1 MNIKLY
7 ELKKVI
13 TSSVILILTMLM
25 IVLNFYTIKEKL
37 YLIKDDLSIINKI
50 ISKFGGEIN
59 ESSIN
64 KMNNEYKKKLIEFN
78 NLTEKKL
85 GKTYNFVGDFFNSE
99 DYHRNVEYNNKFI
112 NKEIELLN
120 ELRVL
125 ELYANLATEQVQE
138 YEKVNFSNNALQYSK
153 DHGLKGK
160 ALDIAVNRYNITQ
173 LIFEETI
180 ENKNHKNIFPLGEY
194 RFYSIVFYDIF
205 FQCVFEITIMVVLI
219 TSYLINYENDNNTNT
234 VIYTTKRGRKNIKD
248 KLFVSIF
255 SSVIVSALILGF
267 TLLFLY
273 LNIDIT
279 NILKVSVRSAF
290 NWEGKV
296 PYIFWFNNSVG
307 MQLVLT
313 AIIIL
318 ICSGLFSLI
327 TFIITNL
334 VKSSYISFFI
344 FFIIFGI
351 FIIAIDIPNKDSAI
365 CMYMGYDLF
374 NLIIRPSAFFMVRA
388 PMIID
393 KFYEVKVLIIW
404 TVILSTL
411 SIITIKRFKNE
422 NIN

>member
-13 TSSVILILTMLM
+13 TSYVILILTMLM
-25 IVLNFYTIKEKL
+25 IVLNFYAIKEKL

-50 ISKFGGEIN
+50 IIKFGGEIN

-64 KMNNEYKKKLIEFN
+64 KMNNEYKNKLIEFN

-85 GKTYNFVGDFFNSE
+85 GKTYKFVGDFFNSE
-99 DYHRNVEYNNKFI
+99 DYHRNVEYNNKFG

-160 ALDIAVNRYNITQ
+160 ALDIAVNRYDITQ

-180 ENKNHKNIFPLGEY
+180 ENKNHKNIFPLGDY
-194 RFYSIVFYDIF
+194 QFYSIVFYDIF

-279 NILKVSVRSAF
+279 NILKTSVRSAF

-296 PYIFWFNNSVG
+296 PYIFWLNNSVG
-307 MQLVLT
+307 LQLVLT
-313 AIIIL
+313 TIIIL

-344 FFIIFGI
+344 FFIIFGT

-393 KFYEVKVLIIW
+393 KFYEFKVLIIW

-411 SIITIKRFKNE
+411 SIITIKKFKNE

>member
-7 ELKKVI
+7 ELKKII
-13 TSSVILILTMLM
+13 TSYVILILTILM
-25 IVLNFYTIKEKL
+25 IVLNFYTIKEKVHV
-37 YLIKDDLSIINKI
+37 IRDDLSIVNKI
-50 ISKFGGEIN
+50 IGEFGKEIN
-59 ESSIN
+59 EYSIN
-64 KMNNEYKKKLIEFN
+64 EMNNEYKKKLIKFN
-78 NLTEKKL
+78 NLTKKKL
-85 GKTYNFVGDFFNSE
+85 GKTYKFVGDFFNSGE
-99 DYHRNVEYNNKFI
+99 YYRNVEYNNKFS
-112 NKEIELLN
+112 NKEIRLLN

-125 ELYANLATEQVQE
+125 ELYVNLAIEQVQE

-153 DHGLKGK
+153 DHGLKEK
-160 ALDIAVNRYNITQ
+160 ALNIAINRYDISQ
-173 LIFEETI
+173 LVFEETI
-180 ENKNHKNIFPLGEY
+180 ENKNHKNIFPLGDY
-194 RFYSIVFYDIF
+194 RFYSLVFYDIF
-205 FQCVFEITIMVVLI
+205 LQCIFEIIIMVVLI

-234 VIYTTKRGRKNIKD
+234 IVYTTKRGRKNIKD

-267 TLLFLY
+267 ALLSLH
-273 LNIDIT
+273 LNIDIA
-279 NILKVSVRSAF
+279 NILKTSIRSAF

-307 MQLVLT
+307 MQIVLT
-313 AIIIL
+313 TIIIL

-334 VKSSYISFFI
+334 VKSSYISFII

-351 FIIAIDIPNKDSAI
+351 FIIATDIPSKESVI

-388 PMIID
+388 PMIVD
-393 KFYEVKVLIIW
+393 KFYEIKVLIIW
-404 TVILSTL
+404 TVILDIL
-411 SIITIKRFKNE
+411 SILTIKKFKNE

>member
-1 MNIKLY
+1 MNVKLY

-13 TSSVILILTMLM
+13 TSYVILILTILM

-64 KMNNEYKKKLIEFN
+64 KMNNEYRKKLIEFN

-85 GKTYNFVGDFFNSE
+85 GKTYKFVGDFFNSE
-99 DYHRNVEYNNKFI
+99 DYHRNVEYNNKFS

-120 ELRVL
+120 GLRVL

-180 ENKNHKNIFPLGEY
+180 ENKNHKNIFPLGDY

-279 NILKVSVRSAF
+279 NILKTSVRSAF

-307 MQLVLT
+307 MQLVST

-351 FIIAIDIPNKDSAI
+351 FIIAIDIPNKDSVI

-404 TVILSTL
+404 TVILSIL
-411 SIITIKRFKNE
+411 SIITIKKFKNE